1 MKALLLNKHKEKT
14 MGFYEGLLSATTNVH
29 MAVHMA
35 SLLGQVDTVVVAR
48 QPVQGGQFLVTMLS
62 GVILAFGFQLLLTN
76 LSMAAGVSY
85 VAHSG
90 SSDSSSSSD
99 SSDSSGSPIK
109 TISLAFGLWTL
120 ITVSLAL
127 FFACWLAVRLTIYTD
142 PWSAAITGL
151 VIWATYFTLLVWFS
165 STAVG
170 SLIGS
175 VIKSATSGLQSIVGT
190 ATAAIGAKAAGD
202 QVVNTAEAAAAAIRR
217 EFSSGLDAT
226 GLQDTL
232 QDYLYSLKSHD
243 VDVESVEKEFE
254 RLINSS
260 EIANVD
266 RDSLP
271 QVDKE
276 MFVKLLSDRT
286 NLSKSETD
294 RLANR
299 FYRIWKQNTGSKD
312 NLSDI
317 MSFVAAA
324 TGGQLA
330 SKGLSDQLG
339 QLVSELR
346 QQKGG
351 QSSPAG
357 GQNGGQGGS
366 ENDDQN
372 DGQNDE
378 SDTVGGPIQ
387 RVAAQGLNSLISMVL
402 AKVDLPDLDANNIV
416 GQIKSAQQ
424 EIMSQSGSG
433 VPQKLKDAMPADD
446 NIIKADVEDYLR
458 HAYIGELKSSELE
471 GVFQNVLYDNEAD
484 KTQMRE
490 QISAINRKLFTD
502 VLSSR
507 GMLTQ
512 DEIRDISTRLE
523 ITRQTVLTDVSTAEA
538 AEAEERIHQQMA
550 TFFKYSPASELTSE
564 MGDRAFKSIIEDEPL
579 QATYLRERLGSTT
592 DANYIRQFLV
602 ERNDVPAHEIA
613 EHYAQLLERTIADA
627 EGVEK
632 AAKVRLQQQQQS
644 LEDYLRSTG
653 KEELN
658 PDGIKSD
665 LQKLLDEPD
674 EGIRRVRGRLSQ
686 LDRSSLVA
694 LLAQRP
700 EFSEQDVNRTIES
713 VEENWAAAVHAPQ
726 KLAGQA
732 QAKYGEAT
740 NAIADYLRS
749 TGKPEL
755 SPEGIQ
761 RDLQKLIDN
770 PKVGAQAIRYRLSK
784 MDRDTLVQLL
794 SQRGDLSEDE
804 VNSTIDSL
812 LSNIQGVIKSPRRL
826 ARRATSQ
833 AKSQAKSFELALDD
847 YLRNTNKEEL
857 NPVGIKRDLK
867 LLLND
872 PKLGASKLGDRLSQ
886 MDDSTLVA
894 LLAQRPDMTEE
905 EAAEVVG
912 RIADVRRQIMDQI
925 HSIQSSIESVF
936 ASIFERIHDFLDSLD
951 RPELDYY
958 GIQREVRTLFNDPQA
973 GFSALRDRFS
983 QFDRDTLVA
992 LVTSNNRISERDAN
1006 RVIDQIES
1014 ARDNTL
1020 RRAEGIERQIED
1032 RINAVKMQTQKQI
1045 EDTKKAAEAAAWW
1058 LFGTAVVSAI
1068 VAIIGGLVGVVRVVV

>member
-1 MKALLLNKHKEKT
+1 ME
-14 MGFYEGLLSATTNVH
+14 FYEGLLSATTPVH
-29 MAVHMA
+29 IADHMA
-35 SLLGQVDTVVVAR
+35 SLLGQVNTVVVAR
-48 QPVQGGQFLVTMLS
+48 TPVQGGQFLVTMLS

-90 SSDSSSSSD
+90 GSDSSSSDD
-99 SSDSSGSPIK
+99 SSDSSGSPIR

-175 VIKSATSGLQSIVGT
+175 VIKSAGSGLQSIVGT

-217 EFSSGLDAT
+217 EFTSGLDSS

-254 RLINSS
+254 RLVNSS

-271 QVDKE
+271 QVNKE

-286 NLSKSETD
+286 NLSKEETN
-294 RLANR
+294 RLASR

-317 MSFVAAA
+317 MGFVAAA

-339 QLVSELR
+339 QLVNELR

-351 QSSPAG
+351 QGSPKR
-357 GQNGGQGGS
+357 GQSVDQSDG
-366 ENDDQN
+366 ENDGQN
-372 DGQNDE
+372 DGQNDDSE
-378 SDTVGGPIQ
+378 EVVGGPIQ

-424 EIMSQSGSG
+424 ELMNQSSGSG
-433 VPQKLKDAMPADD
+433 IPQKLKDAMPTDD

-458 HAYIGELKSSELE
+458 HAYIGELKSPELE

-490 QISAINRKLFTD
+490 QISAIDSKLFTD

-512 DEIRDISTRLE
+512 DEIKDISNRLE
-523 ITRQTVLTDVSTAEA
+523 NVRQTVLTDVSA
-538 AEAEERIHQQMA
+538 AEAVESEERIHQQMA

-564 MGDRAFKSIIEDEPL
+564 MGDRAFKSIVEDEPL
-579 QATYLRERLGSTT
+579 QASYLRERLGASTNA
-592 DANYIRQFLV
+592 DYIRQFLV
-602 ERNDVPAHEIA
+602 ERNDVAAHEVA

-653 KEELN
+653 KSELN
-658 PDGIKSD
+658 PDGIKRD

-700 EFSEQDVNRTIES
+700 EFSEQDVNQVIDS
-713 VEENWAAAVHAPQ
+713 VEGNWAAAVHAPRQ
-726 KLAGQA
+726 LVDQA

-740 NAIADYLRS
+740 NAIAEYLRS

-794 SQRGDLSEDE
+794 SQRGDLSEGE
-804 VNSTIDSL
+804 VNSTIDNL
-812 LSNIQGVIKSPRRL
+812 LSNIQSVVKSPRRL

-833 AKSQAKSFELALDD
+833 AKSQVKSFESALED
-847 YLRNTNKEEL
+847 YLYNTNKEEL
-857 NPVGIKRDLK
+857 NPVGIKRDLR

-894 LLAQRPDMTEE
+894 LLAQRPDMTEQ

-912 RIADVRRQIMDQI
+912 RIADVRRQIMAQI
-925 HSIQSSIESVF
+925 QSIQSSIESVF
-936 ASIFERIHDFLDSLD
+936 ASIFGKIHDFLDSLD

-958 GIQREVRTLFNDPQA
+958 GIQRDVRTLFNDPQA

-992 LVTSNNRISERDAN
+992 LVTSNNRVSERDAN

-1014 ARDNTL
+1014 AKDTAL
-1020 RRAEGIERQIED
+1020 RRAESVERQIED

-1058 LFGTAVVSAI
+1058 LFGTAVVSAV
-1068 VAIIGGLVGVVRVVV
+1068 VAIIGGLVGVVKVVI

>member
-1 MKALLLNKHKEKT
+1 
-14 MGFYEGLLSATTNVH
+14 MGFYEGLLSATSVH
-29 MAVHMA
+29 TA
-35 SLLGQVDTVVVAR
+35 SLLGQVNTIVVER
-48 QPVQGGQFLVTMLS
+48 QPVQGGQFLITMIS

-90 SSDSSSSSD
+90 GSSSSSN
-99 SSDSSGSPIK
+99 SSDSASDSDGSPVK

-127 FFACWLAVRLTIYTD
+127 FFACWLAVRLTVYTD

-151 VIWATYFTLLVWFS
+151 VIWATYFTFLVWFG

-175 VIKSATSGLQSIVGT
+175 VIKSASSGLQSIVGT
-190 ATAAIGAKAAGD
+190 ATAAIGAKATGD

-217 EFSSGLDAT
+217 EFASGLDAT
-226 GLQDTL
+226 GIQDTL

-254 RLINSS
+254 RLVNSS

-271 QVDKE
+271 QVNKE

-286 NLSKSETD
+286 NLSREETD
-294 RLANR
+294 RLASR

-317 MSFVAAA
+317 MGFVAAA

-351 QSSPAG
+351 QGSQSSG
-357 GQNGGQGGS
+357 SGQNNDSQDDS
-366 ENDDQN
+366 QNDD
-372 DGQNDE
+372 
-378 SDTVGGPIQ
+378 SDAAGGPIQ

-424 EIMSQSGSG
+424 EIMGQSGGSA

-458 HAYIGELKSSELE
+458 HAYIGELKSPELE

-490 QISAINRKLFTD
+490 QISTVDRRLFKD

-512 DEIRDISTRLE
+512 DEIGDISNRLE
-523 ITRQTVLTDVSTAEA
+523 TVRQSVLADVSTAEA
-538 AEAEERIHQQMA
+538 VEAEERIHQQIA
-550 TFFKYSPASELTSE
+550 TFFKYSPASELRSE

-579 QATYLRERLGSTT
+579 QASYLRERLGST

-602 ERNDVPAHEIA
+602 ERNDVPAHEVA

-658 PDGIKSD
+658 PDGIKRD

-674 EGIRRVRGRLSQ
+674 EGIRRIRGRLSQ
-686 LDRSSLVA
+686 FDRSSLAA
-694 LLAQRP
+694 LLGQRP
-700 EFSEQDVNRTIES
+700 EMSEQDVDRTIDS

-740 NAIADYLRS
+740 NVIAEYLRS

-761 RDLQKLIDN
+761 RDLQKLVDN

-812 LSNIQGVIKSPRRL
+812 LSNIQGVVKSPRRL

-833 AKSQAKSFELALDD
+833 VRSQAKTFESALDD
-847 YLRNTNKEEL
+847 YLRNTNEEEL
-857 NPVGIKRDLK
+857 NPAGIKRDLK

-894 LLAQRPDMTEE
+894 LLAQRPDMTEQ
-905 EAAEVVG
+905 EATEVVA
-912 RIADVRRQIMDQI
+912 RIADARRQVMDQI
-925 HSIQSSIESVF
+925 HSIQRSIESVF

-958 GIQREVRTLFNDPQA
+958 GIKRDVQKVFDDPQA
-973 GFSALRDRFS
+973 GFSALRDRIS
-983 QFDRDTLVA
+983 HFDRNTLVA

-1014 ARDNTL
+1014 ARDGAL
-1020 RRAEGIERQIED
+1020 KRAESVERQIED
-1032 RINAVKMQTQKQI
+1032 RISAVKMQTQKQV

-1068 VAIIGGLVGVVRVVV
+1068 VAVIGGIVGVVDVI

>member
-1 MKALLLNKHKEKT
+1 ME
-14 MGFYEGLLSATTNVH
+14 FYEGLLSATTHAH
-29 MAVHMA
+29 MAAHMA
-35 SLLGQVDTVVVAR
+35 SLLGQVNTVVVAR

-99 SSDSSGSPIK
+99 SSDSGGSPVQ

-151 VIWATYFTLLVWFS
+151 VIWATYFTLLVWFG

-175 VIKSATSGLQSIVGT
+175 VIKSASSGLQSIVGT

-254 RLINSS
+254 RLVNSS

-271 QVDKE
+271 QVNKE

-286 NLSKSETD
+286 NLSKEETD
-294 RLANR
+294 RLASR
-299 FYRIWKQNTGSKD
+299 FYRIWKQNTGSSD

-317 MSFVAAA
+317 MGFVAAA

-339 QLVSELR
+339 QLVGELR
-346 QQKGG
+346 QQKNGQGSPDRG
-351 QSSPAG
+351 QSGS
-357 GQNGGQGGS
+357 GQSDGKNDSQ
-366 ENDDQN
+366 NDD
-372 DGQNDE
+372 
-378 SDTVGGPIQ
+378 SDVAGGPIQ

-424 EIMSQSGSG
+424 EIMNQSSGSG

-458 HAYIGELKSSELE
+458 HAYIGELKSPELE
-471 GVFQNVLYDNEAD
+471 GIFQNVLYDNEAD

-512 DEIRDISTRLE
+512 DEIRDIGNRLE
-523 ITRQTVLTDVSTAEA
+523 IVRQTVLTDVSTAEA
-538 AEAEERIHQQMA
+538 VESEERIHQQMA

-579 QATYLRERLGSTT
+579 QASYLRERLGSSTNA
-592 DANYIRQFLV
+592 DYIRQFLTT
-602 ERNDVPAHEIA
+602 RNDVAAHEVA

-653 KEELN
+653 KSELN
-658 PDGIKSD
+658 PDGIKRD

-686 LDRSSLVA
+686 LNRSSLVA

-700 EFSEQDVNRTIES
+700 EFSEQDVNQVIDS
-713 VEENWAAAVHAPQ
+713 VEGNWAAAVHAPQ

-794 SQRGDLSEDE
+794 SQRGDLSETE

-812 LSNIQGVIKSPRRL
+812 LSNIQSVVKSPRRL

-833 AKSQAKSFELALDD
+833 AKSQAKSFESALED
-847 YLRNTNKEEL
+847 YLYNTNKEEL
-857 NPVGIKRDLK
+857 NPVGIKRDLR

-894 LLAQRPDMTEE
+894 LLAQRPDMTEQ

-912 RIADVRRQIMDQI
+912 RIADVRRQVMDQI
-925 HSIQSSIESVF
+925 HSVQSSIESVF
-936 ASIFERIHDFLDSLD
+936 ASIFERVHDFLDSLD

-958 GIQREVRTLFNDPQA
+958 GIQRDVRTLFNDPQA

-992 LVTSNNRISERDAN
+992 LVTSNNRVSERDAN

-1014 ARDNTL
+1014 ARDTAL
-1020 RRAEGIERQIED
+1020 KRAESVERQIED
-1032 RINAVKMQTQKQI
+1032 RINAVKLQTQKQI

-1058 LFGTAVVSAI
+1058 LFGTAVVSAA
-1068 VAIIGGLVGVVRVVV
+1068 VAIIGGLVGVVDVI